1 MIYIPLENNPPNQGW
16 LDRADAVT
24 QQLINAP
31 DVSTRNTI
39 IDANQSLWGELKQ
52 HLCNLNHRKCW
63 YSESINDGAHCH
75 VDHFRPK
82 KKVLYE
88 DDNTDQGGYWWLAF
102 DWMNYRYSG
111 PAPNVR
117 KKDYFHVNA
126 RKAMNYGDSLE
137 NEDIRF
143 LDPIKLSDPKKLS
156 FDSSGEVR
164 SINSNTTTRDY
175 IQVKYT
181 IRRRNLNDE
190 GLIEG
195 RKTKYRDASTI
206 IQAVSKL
213 TQLQNITHDT
223 AREIK
228 IDEAKKRLHEMAS
241 RHSEYSAA
249 VKFCLKSSGYDWALD
264 IAIDAA

>member
-1 MIYIPLENNPPNQGW
+1 MIYIPLENNPPDQDW
-16 LDRADAVT
+16 QDRADAVT
-24 QQLINAP
+24 QQLIKAP
-31 DVSTRNTI
+31 DAATRSTI

-126 RKAMNYGDSLE
+126 NKAMTYGDAIE

-143 LDPIKLSDPKKLS
+143 LDPIKITEPKKLS
-156 FDSSGEVR
+156 FDNSGEVR
-164 SINSNTTTRDY
+164 PFNSDHTSRDH
-175 IQVKYT
+175 IQAEYT
-181 IRRRNLNDE
+181 IRRMNLNKE

-195 RKTKYRDASTI
+195 RRTKYHDTSKL
-206 IQAVSKL
+206 IQAIDISIRSQK
-213 TQLQNITHDT
+213 IKYDT
-223 AREIK
+223 AREMA
-228 IDEAKKRLHEMAS
+228 IDAGKKKLFEMAC
-241 RHSEYSAA
+241 RQSEYSAA